1 MFKIIGYVLLAFIL
15 TIIFVT
21 PVRNYMNTLFHRG
34 KDVLNEEQVI
44 GTVSSYNPR
53 VKEIQEILKDSGFNP
68 GLIDG
73 IMGGQTR
80 SAIKTFQKAKGLKPT
95 GKIDSTTLLA
105 LNRAK
110 EIPKNLE
117 EDNTKKLLP
126 LHLPE
131 SPKDTRSKEE
141 LQKIMG
147 PQNKEIKEE
156 IPKDKT
162 KQVQFALKKAGFYK
176 GTVNGKIGPQTRRA
190 IIAFQRAKGL
200 KPDGVIGPK
209 TWKELSKYLKD

>member
-117 EDNTKKLLP
+117 EDNTEKLLP